1 MMTILYELLKTLGS
15 IKILTILDFSE
26 HRHFSSHLKYN
37 LVCLITKYIFL
48 KHTSGYLFH
57 IHSISSPINIFDSF
71 TLAIT

>member
-15 IKILTILDFSE
+15 IKIVTILDFSE
-26 HRHFSSHLKYN
+26 DRHFNSHLKYN
-37 LVCLITKYIFL
+37 FVCLITNILL